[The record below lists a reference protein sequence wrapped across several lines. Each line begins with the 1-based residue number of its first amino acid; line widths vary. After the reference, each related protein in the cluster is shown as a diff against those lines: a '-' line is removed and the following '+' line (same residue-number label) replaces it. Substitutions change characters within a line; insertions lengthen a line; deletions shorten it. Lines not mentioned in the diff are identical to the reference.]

1 MVTETNTL
9 GDVLLAEVL
18 PAWTRQISTLADLA
32 GVDVPVGTVLA
43 KVTGKY
49 YPVDFAGS
57 AGAEVAVAVLAEDK
71 LAHNDDGDAVVIARG
86 AVVNATG
93 LVWPAGATSPN
104 KATGTAALEAV
115 GILVRTAL

>member
-1 MVTETNTL
+1 METEKNTL

-18 PAWTRQISTLADLA
+18 PAWTRQTGTLADQA

-49 YPVDFAGS
+49 QPVNFGGS
-57 AGAEVAVAVLAEDK
+57 GGAEVAVAVLAESK
-71 LAHNDDGDAVVIARG
+71 LAHNDDGPAVVIARG
-86 AVVNATG
+86 AVVNAAG

-104 KATGTAALEAV
+104 KATGTAALEAA
-115 GILVRTAL
+115 GIVVRTAL

>member
-1 MVTETNTL
+1 MELEKNTL

-18 PAWTRQISTLADLA
+18 PAWTRQTVTLADMA

-49 YPVDFAGS
+49 YPIDFGGT

-71 LAHNDDGDAVVIARG
+71 LAHNDDGDAVIVARG
-86 AVVNATG
+86 AVVNAAG

-115 GILVRTAL
+115 GILARTVL